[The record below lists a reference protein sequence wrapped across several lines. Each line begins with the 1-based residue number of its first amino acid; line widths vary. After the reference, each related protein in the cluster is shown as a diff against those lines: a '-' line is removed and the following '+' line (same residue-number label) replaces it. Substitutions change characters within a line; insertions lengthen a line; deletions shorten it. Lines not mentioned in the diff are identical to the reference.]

1 MTTKVYHYRNS
12 FLEVINNDLRLLMD
26 PWINPGNLDSWAGCK
41 AHNFLFN
48 SINKNPVD
56 YIYISHL
63 HSDHFD
69 LKFLKTLKKKQKKQF
84 KIIVKKFKDHRLR
97 NKLIENNTFKK
108 GDIIELDE
116 YISYDLK
123 KKNFLTIL
131 PQKSASNTESIY
143 INYDLDTSCVF
154 TNKDVQLY
162 NQVDNPYSPKDLGE
176 ILNILKKKNLKN
188 DFDISFI
195 PYCAASE
202 YPQAYINLN
211 RNKEKKIII
220 KSRLKKFYN
229 LSKKINTKY
238 VVPAGGTYKLGLF
251 YSKLNKYLAVPT
263 NKEILDQYKKLDKKN
278 YAKILDSE
286 NLSFEFNNHIMRM
299 KKTTYKKEFK
309 SFINK
314 KGKDPLDTLIKN
326 KFNKNIIK
334 KKLNAVEKNLLG
346 FKLNLHEKLNSNINF
361 IIYDKQP
368 LKISKISNYS
378 NKVKHQVLEKNH
390 KKSKILLNVHMY
402 YKVVECLING
412 SVSWNEM
419 QSLCLFERKPN
430 KYDPDSHFWLNL
442 YKL

>member
-69 LKFLKTLKKKQKKQF
+69 LKFLKTLKKKQKKKF

-108 GDIIELDE
+108 KDIVELDE
-116 YISYDLK
+116 YIPYDLK

-154 TNKDVQLY
+154 TNKDLQLY

-176 ILNILKKKNLKN
+176 ILDILKKKNLKN
-188 DFDISFI
+188 DFDVSFI

-229 LSKKINTKY
+229 LSMKINTKY

-251 YSKLNKYLAVPT
+251 YSRLNKYLAVPT
-263 NKEILDQYKKLDKKN
+263 NKEILSQYKKLDKKN
-278 YAKILDSE
+278 YAKILDGE
-286 NLSFEFNNHIMRM
+286 NFSFEFDDHVMKM
-299 KKTTYKKEFK
+299 KKTTYKKEFE

-314 KGKDPLDTLIKN
+314 KGKDPLDTLVKS
-326 KFNKNIIK
+326 KFNKNRIK
-334 KKLNAVEKNLLG
+334 KKLNNVEKNLLG

-378 NKVKHQVLEKNH
+378 NIIKHQVLEQNH
-390 KKSKILLNVHMY
+390 KKNKILLNIHMY

-412 SVSWNEM
+412 KVSWNEM